1 MEDKKEF
8 DVLFK
13 TYYSRLYC
21 YAFHIINDLE
31 ASKDITS
38 DAFEYLWLHF
48 SEIKATTA
56 KSYLYAYAHSKSIDY
71 LRKLCIHKEYTK
83 YVELTADDVDNHFC
97 EFDERIMMIRKVM
110 DKLPVNTRH
119 ILEECYIRRKMY
131 KEVAEELD
139 ISVNTVKKHIVK
151 ALRLIRLEMSEKRD
165 LWDS

>member
-71 LRKLCIHKEYTK
+71 LRKLCIHK
-83 YVELTADDVDNHFC
+83 ADGCVIQIPGGPRRPKRSRRSRRPSIIIYL
-97 EFDERIMMIRKVM
+97 RI
-110 DKLPVNTRH
+110 
-119 ILEECYIRRKMY
+119 
-131 KEVAEELD
+131 
-139 ISVNTVKKHIVK
+139 
-151 ALRLIRLEMSEKRD
+151 
-165 LWDS
+165 